1 MSLEK
6 WLEYGWLR
14 REPGSANEIKALQGI
29 VQRSLDDS
37 KVEAISADLRFVATF
52 NAALMAATI
61 ALRASGYRT
70 ATQVGHHTKIIESLE
85 LTINADVKL
94 IQKFKVFS
102 NKRNKSVYDVAGSV
116 SDQELRE
123 ITKLANDLNNQ
134 VTAWLQK
141 SHPELLKS

>member
-1 MSLEK
+1 M
-6 WLEYGWLR
+6 
-14 REPGSANEIKALQGI
+14 
-29 VQRSLDDS
+29 QRSLDDS